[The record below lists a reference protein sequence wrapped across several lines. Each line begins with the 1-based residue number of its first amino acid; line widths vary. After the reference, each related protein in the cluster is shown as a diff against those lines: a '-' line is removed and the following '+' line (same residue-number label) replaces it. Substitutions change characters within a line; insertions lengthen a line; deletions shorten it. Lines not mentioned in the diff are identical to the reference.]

1 MADTS
6 KFSILVV
13 GSGGREHALVQMC
26 LKSPLA
32 ERVIATPGNGGIASE
47 VDCYNVGV
55 EDIEGIVQLAQDHHI
70 GLVIV
75 GPEVPLSL
83 GLVDA
88 LQAVGIPAYG
98 PNAQGAQLESSKV
111 FCKDFF
117 ARHNIPTAEY
127 GSFTE
132 VAAALQYLETHPAPI
147 VIKASGLAAG
157 KGVIMAETQAE
168 NSEMNIQRLNCR

>member
-1 MADTS
+1 MLEPQKNTLLSPKTAFTSETDSGNVLWFMADTS

-26 LKSPLA
+26 LKSPLT
-32 ERVIATPGNGGIASE
+32 ERVIATPGNGGMASE

-55 EDIEGIVQLAQDHHI
+55 EDIEGIVHLAQDHHI

-98 PNAQGAQLESSKV
+98 
-111 FCKDFF
+111 
-117 ARHNIPTAEY
+117 
-127 GSFTE
+127 
-132 VAAALQYLETHPAPI
+132 
-147 VIKASGLAAG
+147 
-157 KGVIMAETQAE
+157 
-168 NSEMNIQRLNCR
+168 